1 MPQPVLALEVDAGE
15 IKAAVV
21 EASFRDSR
29 VLGLYREPIA
39 RDGSSLAEQLKRF
52 VAKHSLPEQATVLSA
67 LPGDAV
73 VWRNIEM
80 PFRDRK
86 RLEQTVPFE
95 LEAQVP
101 FALDEVVID
110 YHVLSRQKEGSR
122 VVAALA
128 PEEQLESH
136 LHVLQEA
143 GLDPK
148 SVDVAPLAC
157 LNALALSHKA
167 LPTDFV
173 FLSGNERRVN
183 LAVYRGGAL
192 VGVRTV
198 VGVNETPAAP
208 PTEPDE
214 APEAEAEAASS
225 PVAEVVD
232 VEQRE
237 RDVFAD
243 VRWSIVALHGGL
255 PAART
260 PCLVW
265 GDGPVFER
273 LGQMLSESLDL
284 DIRPYAEGPSRR
296 IAQPWSAQ
304 VAAFTVPLGLAM
316 HEVTPNTAIGV
327 NFRKGRF
334 AYHRIQDQLRAALWR
349 TAALAAVVLAM
360 IVGHTVVEQQRL
372 AGRAT
377 AIRGEISKVF
387 KATLADVPAGI
398 DPVTQLRNIIDVDQ
412 KKLEMLGD
420 VVPIDGATAI
430 DAMRELAIAIPAEL
444 RVDIDEFTMDT
455 GEIRIR
461 ATSDSFETVDT
472 IKQRV
477 EERNYF
483 GAVDVRNVKSNREGG
498 VGFLLLL
505 QLGRAG
511 GA

>member
-21 EASFRDSR
+21 EPSFRDSR

-122 VVAALA
+122 VVAALV
-128 PEEQLESH
+128 PEEALESH

-157 LNALALSHKA
+157 LNALALSQKP
-167 LPTDFV
+167 LPADFV

-183 LAVYRGGAL
+183 VAVYRGGAL
-192 VGVRTV
+192 VGVRTI
-198 VGVNETPAAP
+198 VGRNETPSAP
-208 PTEPDE
+208 AE
-214 APEAEAEAASS
+214 APEAEAETEAA
-225 PVAEVVD
+225 PPPAEEIVD

-237 RDVFAD
+237 RNVFAD

-273 LGQMLSESLDL
+273 LGQLLSESLEL
-284 DIRPYAEGPSRR
+284 DIVPYAEGPSRR

-349 TAALAAVVLAM
+349 TAALAAAVLAM
-360 IVGHTVVEQQRL
+360 IVGNTVVEQQRL

-398 DPVTQLRNIIDVDQ
+398 DPVAQLRNIIDVDQ

-461 ATSDSFETVDT
+461 ATSDSFETVDSV
-472 IKQRV
+472 KQRV

>member
-110 YHVLSRQKEGSR
+110 YHVLSRAKEGSR
-122 VVAALA
+122 VVAALV
-128 PEEQLESH
+128 PEEELESH

-157 LNALALSHKA
+157 LNVLALSQKA
-167 LPTDFV
+167 LPADFV
-173 FLSGNERRVN
+173 FLSGNQRRINV
-183 LAVYRGGAL
+183 AVYRAGAL
-192 VGVRTV
+192 VGIRTI
-198 VGVNETPAAP
+198 VGLTETPVAAASASEESPDAATVAEAP
-208 PTEPDE
+208 PATEID
-214 APEAEAEAASS
+214 PEE
-225 PVAEVVD
+225 
-232 VEQRE
+232 RE
-237 RDVFAD
+237 RNVFAD
-243 VRWSIVALHGGL
+243 VRWSVVALCGGL

-265 GDGPVFER
+265 SDDPLLER
-273 LGQMLSESLDL
+273 LGQQLSESLEL

-316 HEVTPNTAIGV
+316 HEVTPNTAVGV

-334 AYHRIQDQLRAALWR
+334 AYHRIQDQLRAAIWR

-360 IVGHTVVEQQRL
+360 IVGHTIVEQQRL

-398 DPVTQLRNIIDVDQ
+398 DPVAQLRNIIDVDQ

-511 GA
+511 SA